1 MLPFPY
7 QASVART
14 LYVLAALVLSA
25 LVGGLAL
32 GRLNE
37 ERTCRLPRW
46 LRIGLSGAL
55 LISALMHLLWGAWD
69 TQARVYATF
78 IFLGMLSGFAGDLI
92 MARLVR
98 VPNRLVFGMA
108 AFGVGHLLYSA
119 AFWGVCKRLTTAR
132 PGWLVASLALAVLLV
147 ICAWWRLIRKPGGS
161 RAINLGSL
169 GYAVLIALMVVL
181 SLRVAT
187 QVTCLTGL
195 GVGALL
201 FLISDLVLG
210 NWQVRGHAWTSV
222 NDLIW
227 TTYVLGQLLIVSSV
241 AGAVACF
248 G

>member
-7 QASVART
+7 EASVSRT
-14 LYVLAALVLSA
+14 LYALAALVLSA

-32 GRLNE
+32 GTLNE

-46 LRIGLSGAL
+46 LRIGLSAAL
-55 LISALMHLLWGAWD
+55 LVSALIHLVWGAWD
-69 TQARVYATF
+69 TQARLYGTF
-78 IFLGMLSGFAGDLI
+78 ILLGMVSGFVGDVI
-92 MARLVR
+92 MARLLR

-119 AFWGVCKRLTTAR
+119 AFWLASERSIPDWPGRLIAL
-132 PGWLVASLALAVLLV
+132 LVAAVLAVL
-147 ICAWWRLIRKPGGS
+147 CAWFRYIRKPGGS

-169 GYAVLIALMVVL
+169 GYAVVIAVMTTLAL
-181 SLRVAT
+181 NLAAQVA
-187 QVTCLTGL
+187 CLATLGL
-195 GVGALL
+195 GAIL

-210 NWQVRGHAWTSV
+210 NWQVRGHQWTSV
-222 NDLIW
+222 NDFIW

-241 AGAVACF
+241 AGAVMRL

>member
-7 QASVART
+7 EASVART
-14 LYVLAALVLSA
+14 LHVLAALVLST

-55 LISALMHLLWGAWD
+55 LVSALIHLLWGAWE
-69 TQARVYATF
+69 TQARLYAIF

-119 AFWGVCKRLTTAR
+119 AFWGICQWIGAW
-132 PGWLVASLALAVLLV
+132 PGGLVASLVLAVLLV
-147 ICAWWRLIRKPGGS
+147 IGAWWRLIRKPGGS

-181 SLRVAT
+181 ALRVAS

-201 FLISDLVLG
+201 FLVSDLVLG